1 MGGSD
6 ITLPDGGSMSRGG
19 EVYAF
24 QALFQSMDAL
34 AGMAVE
40 ETKLCDGEGM
50 LARHSIRHVMLII
63 AITASPFIQRP
74 SFRGKMD

>member
-1 MGGSD
+1 MSLGSARFM
-6 ITLPDGGSMSRGG
+6 L
-19 EVYAF
+19 F

-40 ETKLCDGEGM
+40 ETEAYVMGKGM

-74 SFRGKMD
+74 RFMCRGKMD